1 MLKLLDKNIYNR
13 KLNEDEMLQMGF
25 DKKNGVE
32 RIFAGNEEIYFERK
46 TEKFYKTGTLFLD
59 YLSDEIS
66 ELYNEFINDICNK
79 KNIQDLK
86 DKYIS
91 LYTFYFKYFFND
103 YEENIKLL
111 EEEKLKDLNNRVIE
125 GIKRIETTKTV
136 DDLFEEYKRVYID
149 LTRGKSVRNTNTG
162 KNIRKNEPIKDIVEI
177 FLDIA
182 YIKQVY
188 KLLVEYCYFRNKT
201 IETKKQSHKIRT
213 RFLYFKQGYEGQYI
227 EIKETFGYDMI
238 PECSLS
244 FFLPPSIASVNADE
258 GIWYTYLLDESINN
272 LSDDILRKDKKAKT
286 VRYLKTFFSVSLLEL
301 LETDRKVAKC
311 KNCNR
316 YFVLV
321 KEGTNYCNN
330 PAPQNNNKTC
340 STFMKAKNYKVKSDN
355 NEIIKER
362 KRALDRTRIFY
373 YHYSENKINP
383 SEKIEEW
390 RQEEK
395 QKRSLYETGEI
406 SEKEYLKWLKNSNR
420 TRRK

>member
-13 KLNEDEMLQMGF
+13 KLKEDEMLQMGF

-32 RIFAGNEEIYFERK
+32 RIFVENEDIYFERK
-46 TEKFYKTGTLFLD
+46 TKKFYKTGTLFLD

-91 LYTFYFKYFFND
+91 SYTFYFKYFFNMYKED
-103 YEENIKLL
+103 IEIIKLL

-125 GIKRIETTKTV
+125 GLKKIETTKTV
-136 DDLFEEYKRVYID
+136 ADLFEECEEVYVE
-149 LTRGKSVRNTNTG
+149 LRKEWKLKTNIG
-162 KNIRKNEPIKDIVEI
+162 KNIEKSKPVRGMIENFI
-177 FLDIA
+177 DIA

-188 KLLVEYCYFRNKT
+188 KLLIEYCYFRNKT
-201 IETKKQSHKIRT
+201 IETKKESHKIRT
-213 RFLYFKQGYEGQYI
+213 RFLYFKEEYGKAWE
-227 EIKETFGYDMI
+227 KFGHNIM
-238 PECSLS
+238 PKCLQK
-244 FFLPPSIASVNADE
+244 FLLPLSIASVNTNE
-258 GIWYTYLLDESINN
+258 GIWYTYLLDENYKN
-272 LSDDILRKDKKAKT
+272 LIYSEEKIFK
-286 VRYLKTFFSVSLLEL
+286 YLETFFVISLLEL

-321 KEGTNYCNN
+321 KGGTNYCNN

-340 STFMKAKNYKVKSDN
+340 STFMKAKNYKVKNDN
-355 NEIIKER
+355 NEIKKER

-373 YHYSENKINP
+373 YHYAQNKINP